1 MDHGRYSRIFKISIS
16 SIVMMSLFSCGVIPN
31 GSDTSSTSS
40 SQNEVTRSGISA
52 GKYKQ
57 PGCDKG
63 SFNSSS
69 LYWEITTDNWYVWDI
84 VYSDIDCNVP
94 LFQLRA
100 KEYHI
105 SSSSQPLHLSEFQK
119 ETYPFEMLTDQ
130 AVAKA
135 NANSFCEISDW
146 KLNAPRDVYNKVC
159 TWQFTGLSQINWG
172 TSKDGFKPEDITI
185 YAKELGGRLCAG
197 EKEIDASSP
206 LEHCWTRFN

>member
-31 GSDTSSTSS
+31 GSDPSSTSS
-40 SQNEVTRSGISA
+40 SQNEVTLSGISA

-69 LYWEITTDNWYVWDI
+69 FYWEITTDNWYGWDI
-84 VYSDIDCNVP
+84 VNSDIDCNVP
-94 LFQLRA
+94 LFQRRFA
-100 KEYHI
+100 GYHV
-105 SSSSQPLHLSEFQK
+105 SSSSQPLHLSEFQN
-119 ETYPFEMLTDQ
+119 ETHLYEMLTDQ

-135 NANSFCEISDW
+135 NADSFCEISDW

-159 TWQFTGLSQINWG
+159 TWQFTAQSRIIYG
-172 TSKDGFKPEDITI
+172 TSKDGFKPKEITI
-185 YAKELGGRLCAG
+185 YAKELGGRLCVG

-206 LEHCWTRFN
+206 PDHCWTRFN